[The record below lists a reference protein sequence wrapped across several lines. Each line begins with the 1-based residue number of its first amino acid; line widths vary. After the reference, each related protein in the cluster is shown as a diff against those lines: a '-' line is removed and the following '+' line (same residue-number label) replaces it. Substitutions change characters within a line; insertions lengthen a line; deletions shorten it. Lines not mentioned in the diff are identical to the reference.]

1 MSELESF
8 RSEVETFIQAN
19 APKALFGKRKDPL
32 AETQGGRQ
40 WAFHYPESKQWLEL
54 MADKGWTAPT
64 WPKEYGGAGLTAGH
78 ARVLRDVLSKL
89 QLPPPLTGQNF
100 GLYMIGPT
108 ILKLGSEALKREH
121 LPKIARGQTRW
132 CQGYSEP
139 NAGSDLAAV
148 QTTAVAEGDDYIL
161 NGQKVWTSYGDQAD
175 WMFLIARTD
184 ASAKKQQGIT
194 FFLLDLKTPGVEL
207 RPIKLISGVSPFCE
221 TFYDDCR
228 VPAANILGEFN
239 AGWTVAKAL
248 LEHERTMISGSSGE
262 AMGGIAV
269 SPMLLMAE
277 YLPRDENGRV
287 KDTLL
292 RDRII
297 QAGMDGLA
305 YILTT
310 VRARDEAKAG
320 QSPGPLSS
328 MFKIYGTELN
338 QRMEELDL
346 AIRGPE
352 ALGWEGEGFSEAEL
366 KGSRSWLRSRG
377 NTIEGGTSEIQR
389 NIIAKRV
396 LQLPED

>member
-1 MSELESF
+1 MSDLEAF
-8 RSEVETFIQAN
+8 RREVEDFISER
-19 APKALFGKRKDPL
+19 APKFLLGKRKDSL
-32 AETQGGRQ
+32 AETQGGKR
-40 WAFHYPESKQWLEL
+40 WRFHYPESKQWLDL
-54 MADKGWTAPT
+54 MAEKGWTAPT
-64 WPKEYGGAGLTAGH
+64 WPKEYGGAGLSPQH
-78 ARVLRDVLSKL
+78 ARVIRDVISKL

-108 ILKLGSEALKREH
+108 ILKLGTEEQKRTH
-121 LPKIARGQTRW
+121 LTAIARGEIRW

-148 QTTAVAEGDDYIL
+148 QTSAVLDGDDYVL

-184 ASAKKQQGIT
+184 PAAKKQQGIT
-194 FFLLDLKTPGVEL
+194 FFLLDLSTPGVEL
-207 RPIKLISGVSPFCE
+207 LPIKLISGASPFCE
-221 TFYDDCR
+221 TFYDNCR
-228 VPAANILGEFN
+228 VPAANILGELN
-239 AGWTVAKAL
+239 HGWTVAKTL

-269 SPMLLMAE
+269 SPMQLMEE
-277 YLPRDENGRV
+277 YLARDENGRV

-297 QAGMDGLA
+297 QGSMDGLC

-310 VRARDEAKAG
+310 LRARDEAKAG

-338 QRMEELDL
+338 QRLEELDL
-346 AIRGPE
+346 AIRGPQ
-352 ALGWEGEGFSEAEL
+352 ALGWEGEGFTDEEIR
-366 KGSRSWLRSRG
+366 GTRSWLRSRG

-396 LQLPED
+396 LGLPDE